1 VLKTKVVSLFFKF
14 AKALILKKLLLLS
27 FILSSLFHFLHA
39 QEPGTPGNPIID
51 SNMSEREAF
60 DGLHPDCPAE
70 IRKRQRVV
78 ALKYYSFDGKVHRGQ
93 LVVDKDLVRDIKK
106 IFRLGLEI
114 RFPVHTVIPVS
125 HPDFRKNGRWDD
137 DLSMAANNTSA
148 FNYRL
153 KVGGG
158 SLSKHAYGHAI
169 DINCIQN
176 PYIKGTTVL
185 PPGSSYQPEIPG
197 TLTADHPITRKFI
210 ALGWEWGGNWTS
222 LKDYQHFEKAV
233 GGKK

>member
-1 VLKTKVVSLFFKF
+1 MLPG
-14 AKALILKKLLLLS
+14 
-27 FILSSLFHFLHA
+27 LFHFLYA
-39 QEPGTPGNPIID
+39 QEPGTPRNPVID
-51 SNMSEREAF
+51 SNMSEKEAF

-78 ALKYYSFDGKVHRGQ
+78 TVKYYSFDGKVHRGQ

-158 SLSKHAYGHAI
+158 SLSMHARGRAI
-169 DINCIQN
+169 DLNCVQN

-222 LKDYQHFEKAV
+222 LKDYQHFEKAAGRKK
-233 GGKK
+233 GG